1 MAINDDLKEMMKMI
15 LEHPDEIE
23 RLNFF
28 LKLKNGTTIN
38 YKVDRKREEKL
49 VEKERIRQQK
59 IADKQKKLAEQKRV
73 KEEKRAAKEQKSPP
87 SQKTES

>member
-49 VEKERIRQQK
+49 VEKERIRREK
-59 IADKQKKLAEQKRV
+59 LDDKQKKLAEQKRL
-73 KEEKRAAKEQKSPP
+73 KDEKRAAKEQKSPP
-87 SQKTES
+87 STPTDS